1 MKKQRGQPVPRTCGL
16 NSESKEGV
24 MQAKMG
30 GTGPELDQ
38 PHVEFVLHSHRKGKF
53 NGCLKQ
59 GSWGAGEQ
67 VMR

>member
-1 MKKQRGQPVPRTCGL
+1 
-16 NSESKEGV
+16 